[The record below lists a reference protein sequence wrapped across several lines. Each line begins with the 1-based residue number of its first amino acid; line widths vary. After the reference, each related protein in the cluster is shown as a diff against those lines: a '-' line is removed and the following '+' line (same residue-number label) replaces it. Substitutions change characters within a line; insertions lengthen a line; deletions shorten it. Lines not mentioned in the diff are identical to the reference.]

1 MEEKRLARSTG
12 GRAPDVI
19 EPSGCATASSC
30 ATAAD
35 LFFFFDFDFGVV
47 SLMTSGAVIGP
58 GSGTEIT
65 GSGVGSGDG
74 GSSFGSDIEL
84 YSNRSSTTSSVRQSI
99 NSIAF

>member
-12 GRAPDVI
+12 GRAPDVV
-19 EPSGCATASSC
+19 EPSSC

-47 SLMTSGAVIGP
+47 SLMTSGAVTGP
-58 GSGTEIT
+58 GSGTGIT

-84 YSNRSSTTSSVRQSI
+84 YSNRSSTASSVRQSI
-99 NSIAF
+99 NSMAF